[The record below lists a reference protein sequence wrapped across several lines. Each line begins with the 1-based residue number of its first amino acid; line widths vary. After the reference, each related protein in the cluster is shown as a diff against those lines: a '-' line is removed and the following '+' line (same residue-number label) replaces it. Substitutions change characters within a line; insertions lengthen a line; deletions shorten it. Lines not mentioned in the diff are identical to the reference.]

1 MNLKEKLGKQ
11 IQLIRKKENL
21 TQEQLSKIIKID
33 AKSISKIEKGECEP
47 RANILVEMSKYFGV
61 SIDYI
66 LGISDVKNYVES
78 SKKYSKTQ
86 NIGMEYQEKIN
97 QLSEESQRVARSVVD
112 RLTEIERM

>member
-1 MNLKEKLGKQ
+1 MYTRVKELREQKN
-11 IQLIRKKENL
+11 ISQLTLATRIGCSQN
-21 TQEQLSKIIKID
+21 T
-33 AKSISKIEKGECEP
+33 ISKIEKGECEP

-66 LGISDVKNYVES
+66 LGISDMKNCVES
-78 SKKYSKTQ
+78 GKRYSKIQ